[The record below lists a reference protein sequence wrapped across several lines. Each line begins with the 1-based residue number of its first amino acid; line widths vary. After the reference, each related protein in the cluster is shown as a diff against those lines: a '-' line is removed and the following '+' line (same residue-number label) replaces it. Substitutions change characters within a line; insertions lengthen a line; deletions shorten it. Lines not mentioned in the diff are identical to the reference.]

1 MKTQGKV
8 HQSPGNIRITTQPGL
23 KDGYIWRSSGVDRT
37 SERVLEQNAVFG
49 NKMSGNKIA
58 TDCKGKKRAAFF
70 VCLRK
75 KGKEAYKK

>member
-37 SERVLEQNAVFG
+37 SEKVINQNAIFG
-49 NKMSGNKIA
+49 EKMEGNKIA
-58 TDCKGKKRAAFF
+58 TECKGKKRAAFF
-70 VCLRK
+70 SCLRI
-75 KGKEAYKK
+75 KGRAAYKK